1 MPTEFLAGH
10 QRVLRIGSGPLR
22 FAIDRDA
29 LQASG
34 VVAHRTLVVRSDR
47 HLVPLRVG
55 VLDTGVVASH
65 DAERLPAPAV
75 AHDVARLIAFCP
87 LPIGAYHLLAGHHY
101 GASDAPRDRLD
112 PRAASRGG
120 SPH

>member
-34 VVAHRTLVVRSDR
+34 VVVHRTLVVRSDR

-55 VLDTGVVASH
+55 VLDTGVVASL
-65 DAERLPAPAV
+65 DAERLAAAATYSTRCRPRSACGW
-75 AHDVARLIAFCP
+75 HGRSAR
-87 LPIGAYHLLAGHHY
+87 
-101 GASDAPRDRLD
+101 SPRLGR
-112 PRAASRGG
+112 
-120 SPH
+120 